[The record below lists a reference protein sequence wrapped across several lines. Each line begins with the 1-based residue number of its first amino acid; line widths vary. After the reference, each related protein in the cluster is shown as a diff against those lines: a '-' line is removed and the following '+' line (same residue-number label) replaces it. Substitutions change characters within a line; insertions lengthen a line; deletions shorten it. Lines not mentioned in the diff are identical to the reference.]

1 MHAYMTPYTLS
12 NLHQYI
18 VGKIFNKWKF
28 LLKSGKKPPLS
39 SALIWGKKKIINNV
53 VVSGFTLQIIYRYL
67 ALITVQLFR
76 FLSQK
81 CISKNPRIQMMAE
94 KLVKT
99 NSQGFLSLKKS
110 K

>member
-1 MHAYMTPYTLS
+1 MEISPKIWQKATP
-12 NLHQYI
+12 Q
-18 VGKIFNKWKF
+18 
-28 LLKSGKKPPLS
+28 LS
-39 SALIWGKKKIINNV
+39 SYLGEKKIINNV